1 MSALAIG
8 GYYPNSFRGSMLYT
22 GFYQKQKPANLR
34 LFKNHDLSLPKYPFD
49 SKNDETNNPNIQI
62 NKILLSI
69 KPIEQRWVFNE
80 LEELRMIADHSNWDN
95 LGSAP
100 FDDDTYQIARR
111 FLWALPSS
119 LAAPE
124 LTVDRDGEIN
134 FDWFGL
140 RGQILTVSLRK
151 DGRIAYACR
160 ISQRRNYS
168 GTEDF
173 IDSIPKKIVE
183 SIKSTTT

>member
-1 MSALAIG
+1 MSAPAIG
-8 GYYPNSFRGSMLYT
+8 GYHPTSFL
-22 GFYQKQKPANLR
+22 QNL
-34 LFKNHDLSLPKYPFD
+34 LFDPKNGVIH
-49 SKNDETNNPNIQI
+49 NTNNQI

-69 KPIEQRWVFNE
+69 KPIGQRWVFNE
-80 LEELRMIADHSNWDN
+80 LEELRMTATHSNWDN

-100 FDDDTYQIARR
+100 LDDDTYQLAKR
-111 FLWALPSS
+111 FIWALPSS
-119 LAAPE
+119 LSAPE

-140 RGQILTVSLRK
+140 RGRMLTVSLRK

-168 GTEDF
+168 GTEEF

-183 SIKSTTT
+183 SIKAATA

>member
-1 MSALAIG
+1 MSAPAI
-8 GYYPNSFRGSMLYT
+8 GYYPASAP
-22 GFYQKQKPANLR
+22 KNL
-34 LFKNHDLSLPKYPFD
+34 FEYKSGEIY
-49 SKNDETNNPNIQI
+49 NPNTQI

-95 LGSAP
+95 LGSAL
-100 FDDDTYQIARR
+100 FDDDTYQTAKR

-140 RGQILTVSLRK
+140 RGQMLTVSLRK

-160 ISQRRNYS
+160 ISQCRNYS
-168 GTEDF
+168 GTEEF

-183 SIKSTTT
+183 SIKATTA